1 MINRHHVRVARRSPN
16 RGPTPGSRPVATGTL
31 EFVPDGDGR
40 NGWTVVINGVPSSHL
55 DLDDPQRLDFEYMRW
70 TGDLLDVLAPEGEAL
85 RVAHIGGA
93 GCTLPR
99 YVAATRPTST
109 QIVFEHDPVVLDAVR
124 TAFGMRSGKRL
135 RLRAGD
141 GREGLAELADGSQD
155 VLIRDAFSGAL
166 VPAHLRTRGF
176 LREVHRVIGDGVY
189 VANLADTPP
198 MAQARTEAATALQEF
213 RHVALA
219 AEPAQFKGR
228 RYGNVVLVASTRPLP
243 LEALGRRLASGAV
256 RARLLGPGEVRALS
270 SGHRPEDDPAPEA
283 G

>member
-1 MINRHHVRVARRSPN
+1 MINRHHVGVARRSQN
-16 RGPTPGSRPVATGTL
+16 RGPTAGQWPVETGTL
-31 EFVPDGDGR
+31 AFVPDDDGR

-70 TGDLLDVLAPEGEAL
+70 TGDLLDVLAPPGEPL
-85 RVAHIGGA
+85 RVTHIGGA

-99 YVAATRPTST
+99 YVAATRPAST
-109 QIVFEHDPVVLDAVR
+109 QIVLERDPVILDAVR
-124 TAFGMRSGKRL
+124 DAFGFRSGRRL

-141 GREGLAELADGSQD
+141 GRDGLAELADGSQD

-166 VPAHLRTRGF
+166 VPGHLRTRGF

-198 MAQARTEAATALQEF
+198 MAQARTEAATALAQF

-228 RYGNVVLVASTRPLP
+228 RYGNVVLFASAKPLP

-270 SGHRPEDDPAPEA
+270 AGHRPEEDPAPA
-283 G
+283 S